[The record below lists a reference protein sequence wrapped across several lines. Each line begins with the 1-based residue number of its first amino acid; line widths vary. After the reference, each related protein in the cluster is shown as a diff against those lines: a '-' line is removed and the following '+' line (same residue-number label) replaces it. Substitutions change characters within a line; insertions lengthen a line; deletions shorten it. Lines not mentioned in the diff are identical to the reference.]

1 MKKALFFCLLILAL
15 ASAQQKQRLA
25 VLPSVGELESK
36 KLDLLT
42 DKVREVASK
51 TLPQGNFILL
61 RQDAVVEAI
70 GAEEYFAACKEGT
83 CIGELA
89 KKANAN
95 YGARCDVFMVD
106 NNSVLKFELYSVK
119 DEAIL
124 ETFTDYDAQDF
135 YRMLAVLEERLPG
148 AFKKMLGA
156 SSGSRAASLLVAG
169 GISGLEKAGGYEVN
183 YEKSYLA
190 NISTEPAGATL
201 SFNGMPIASCSK
213 TPCKAELPEGD
224 IRIVAALEQY
234 ETADTA
240 VSIRQNSQSINIR
253 LKANF
258 GVLEIKP
265 AYSDGIG
272 AGKGWNLAINDRV
285 QSSYENRFSPGNYE
299 VKLSHECYEDISF
312 KAGINKGSREVFE
325 MARHLSLKTGGLVLS
340 AEKDGEPVSEQV
352 FVNGRQIGETPFSGT
367 VPVCAEIGIGVGR
380 DKIDAKVAYK
390 QTVRHKHKIDGVLTD
405 SRDGRK
411 YKIVRIGKQTWMA
424 ENLNYSA
431 NGSKCYGNQE
441 SNCQKYGRLYNWA
454 TAKTACPKGWH
465 LPSGAEW
472 TALTDFAGGSKVAGT
487 KLKAKSGW
495 NEYGWFSKKSGNGT
509 DEFGFS
515 ALPGGYVNSRGY
527 FSSVGD
533 YGSWS
538 SATEINAAYACYRNM
553 DCHYRTSVLRN
564 DIDEAYFN
572 SVRCVQ
578 D

>member
-1 MKKALFFCLLILAL
+1 
-15 ASAQQKQRLA
+15 
-25 VLPSVGELESK
+25 
-36 KLDLLT
+36 
-42 DKVREVASK
+42 VREVASK

-70 GAEEYFAACKEGT
+70 GTEEYFLACKEGT

-135 YRMLAVLEERLPG
+135 YRMLAVLEERLPD

-156 SSGSRAASLLVAG
+156 SSGSRAASPLVAG
-169 GISGLEKAGGYEVN
+169 GISGLESAGGSYEAN

-201 SFNGMPIASCSK
+201 SFNGVPIASCAK
-213 TPCKAELPEGD
+213 TPCKAERPDGS
-224 IRIVAALEQY
+224 IRIIAALEQY
-234 ETADTA
+234 ETADTT
-240 VSIRQNSQSINIR
+240 VSIRQNNQSVAIM
-253 LKANF
+253 LKPNF

-272 AGKGWNLAINDRV
+272 AGKGWSLAINDRV

-299 VKLSHECYEDISF
+299 VRLTHECYEDISF
-312 KAGINKGSREVFE
+312 KAGINKGSREVFD

-340 AEKDGEPVSEQV
+340 AEKDGEPASEQV

-367 VPVCAEIGIGVGR
+367 VPVCAEIGIGAGR
-380 DKIDAKVAYK
+380 DKIDVKIAYK
-390 QTVRHKHKIDGVLTD
+390 QTVRYKHKIDGVLTD

-411 YKIVRIGKQTWMA
+411 YKIVKIGRRTWMA
-424 ENLNYSA
+424 ENLSYNA
-431 NGSKCYGNQE
+431 NGSKCYGNSE
-441 SNCQKYGRLYNWA
+441 SNCQKYGRLYNWS
-454 TAKTACPKGWH
+454 TARNACPKGWH
-465 LPSGAEW
+465 LPSDAEW
-472 TALTDFAGGSKVAGT
+472 TTLTDFAGGSKVAGT

-515 ALPGGYVNSRGY
+515 ALPGGHRNSGGY
-527 FSSVGD
+527 FHDAGYD
-533 YGSWS
+533 GYWW
-538 SATEINAAYACYRNM
+538 SATEDAASNACYRYMSYNYAGVVRYGSR
-553 DCHYRTSVLRN
+553 DKAGL
-564 DIDEAYFN
+564 F